1 LGKLAAMG
9 TKIRNP
15 VARSP
20 LLGKSA
26 VHEKTKSAKR
36 TKTKQ
41 KLRTALAEAE
51 AEAES
56 SKDQN

>member
-1 LGKLAAMG
+1 LEKLSAMG

-36 TKTKQ
+36 TKAKQ

-51 AEAES
+51 Q

>member
-1 LGKLAAMG
+1 MG

>member
-1 LGKLAAMG
+1 MG

-36 TKTKQ
+36 TKAKQ

-51 AEAES
+51 Q

>member
-1 LGKLAAMG
+1 MG

-36 TKTKQ
+36 TKAKQ
-41 KLRTALAEAE
+41 KLRAALAEAK
-51 AEAES
+51 AEAER